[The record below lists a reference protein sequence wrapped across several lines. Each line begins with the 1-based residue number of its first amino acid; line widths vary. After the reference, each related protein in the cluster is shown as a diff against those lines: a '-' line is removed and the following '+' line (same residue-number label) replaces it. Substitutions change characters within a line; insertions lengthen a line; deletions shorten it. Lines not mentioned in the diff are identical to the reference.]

1 MINASGALFLFIY
14 IAIAAAQIRLR
25 YARQAAGKPQP
36 QLKMWLFP
44 WTSYLAIGAM
54 IGVLTAMGMTP
65 ELSQELWVSLLTVAV
80 ALIAFAL
87 LRGWRHARTGG

>member
-1 MINASGALFLFIY
+1 
-14 IAIAAAQIRLR
+14 
-25 YARQAAGKPQP
+25 
-36 QLKMWLFP
+36 
-44 WTSYLAIGAM
+44 M